1 MLFDEALPSTGFNPV
16 YLSNVP
22 SWHRH
27 LPFAYDLVAHL
38 KPKQFVELG
47 VHYGDSYF
55 TFCQSVKDHG
65 IECNCHGIDTW
76 KGDHHLRTFRPSM
89 CTFHCNPTAEC
100 HRCVSDWIREGLA
113 GKLPKA
119 RGYPRWQAGE
129 WRAVGGLWAG

>member
-1 MLFDEALPSTGFNPV
+1 MMKAFSPNL
-16 YLSNVP
+16 LSNVP

-76 KGDHHLRTFRPSM
+76 KGDHHAGLYGEEVWEMVKHHNDSNFKEFSTL
-89 CTFHCNPTAEC
+89 A
-100 HRCVSDWIREGLA
+100 RESFLKAASRFKDQSIDLLHIDGLHTYEA
-113 GKLPKA
+113 VQKILLP
-119 RGYPRWQAGE
+119 G
-129 WRAVGGLWAG
+129 